1 MVTSLYELFVELWSS
16 LSANLGGLFDLV
28 FRDSFVDIL
37 QVGVDSLPKL
47 GAFDDLAQF
56 VVDLLGTMLPD
67 TTLFAFACGTGLTF
81 FLAYTVIKWFADI
94 VL

>member
-28 FRDSFVDIL
+28 FRDSLVDIL
-37 QVGVDSLPKL
+37 QAGVDQLPQL
-47 GAFDDLAQF
+47 GAFDNLAQF
-56 VVDLLGTMLPD
+56 VVDLLGTMLPE
-67 TTLFAFACGTGLTF
+67 TTLFAFVCGSGLIF
-81 FLAYTVIKWFADI
+81 FLAYTIIKWFADI